1 MSMMTLMG
9 NFLRALQ
16 RTLGEARSDNT
27 LVQYDAL
34 LVRLGEHPYDR
45 TMLPE
50 PGAMGEYLSG
60 GPAAVQ
66 TALPLLYTEL
76 YYRHLHQH
84 WTSVPLAARIA
95 SYRNYEAL
103 FAFLADPAKG
113 GRAHGLPVALPA
125 HWCWDLL
132 AEFVYQFGD
141 YAAYRARL
149 AASAETA
156 VLETDAAARAAWA
169 VPGVLAVLQQLAD
182 PARCHELG
190 HYALVG
196 LCRVYCAICDYS
208 SVVAL
213 APRIDLQHRVY
224 SANPVCHVTLVHRVG
239 FAYMMLRRYGDAVR
253 TFVRLLG
260 YLARGA
266 RPARAQ
272 PVVTKK
278 IDQIYALLAIA
289 HSLAPQRI
297 PEAVTAGLRERYGP
311 KINQLQGGSVA
322 ATEELFIFACPR
334 FVPGALPPPRTQ
346 STAPSDSA
354 AGAATIPARKQLQLF
369 LRGAAR
375 QQTASVLR
383 SYLKL
388 YTTISLAKLAEFV
401 HEDPESVRRELMCLT
416 TNTHVLRD
424 GSWSSTA
431 DITIYIENDMVH
443 VVENK
448 HARRYAD
455 YFLRL
460 LQQPTMA

>member
-1 MSMMTLMG
+1 MMVLMG
-9 NFLRALQ
+9 NFLRVLQ
-16 RTLGEARSDNT
+16 RTLGEARSDST

-34 LVRLGEHPYDR
+34 LARLSEHPYDR

-50 PGAMGEYLSG
+50 PAAMGEYMG
-60 GPAAVQ
+60 GATPAVQ

-95 SYRNYEAL
+95 SYENYVAL
-103 FAFLADPAKG
+103 FAFLADPARG

-149 AASAETA
+149 AASPETA

-190 HYALVG
+190 HYAFVG

-213 APRIDLQHRVY
+213 VPRIDLQNRVY

-260 YLARGA
+260 FLARGV
-266 RPARAQ
+266 RPGRAQ

-297 PEAVTAGLRERYGP
+297 PEAVSSGLRERYGP

-346 STAPSDSA
+346 PAPADTPIA
-354 AGAATIPARKQLQLF
+354 ARKQLQLF

-416 TNTHVLRD
+416 TNTHALLHD
-424 GSWSSTA
+424 DTWTSTS
-431 DITIYIENDMVH
+431 DTIIYIENDMIH